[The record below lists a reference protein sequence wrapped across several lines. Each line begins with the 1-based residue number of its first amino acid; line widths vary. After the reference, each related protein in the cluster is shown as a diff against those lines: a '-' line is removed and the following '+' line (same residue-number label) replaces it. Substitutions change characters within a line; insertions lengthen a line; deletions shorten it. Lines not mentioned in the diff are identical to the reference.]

1 MLPLYSVRKPY
12 TVMVAV
18 ILVIVLGVISFNNM
32 TTDLLPTIEMP
43 YIIVMTSYPGAS
55 PEKIEQT
62 VTRPLEAVLGTASG
76 IDQLREDGMEKREAL
91 LTAGVTRL
99 RPILLT
105 ALTTILAMSTMALGY
120 GEGAELVQPMAVV
133 TVGGLTYST
142 LLTLFIVPVLYDIF
156 NRKPVRKIDYGETQ
170 DTSM

>member
-76 IDQLREDGMEKREAL
+76 IDQLREDGMKKREAL